1 MWKTLRELPLT
12 ILGVVSDGLERTFS
26 KLFSPFGGSEDES
39 DEDGRSR
46 KSGRRSLWLLPILAI
61 YWLFRGALW
70 AITFPVRAWFLP
82 RPQRACFL
90 RGLPAFL
97 TVLLVIAGAVA
108 YRYYYDSFLQRYTSK
123 TIALLSAAENAP
135 DPKSTFY
142 AKRIVSDSSKPRRE
156 YTYIYGVAAARAN
169 LSDVASATMEK
180 IAPDDE
186 VGFAQ
191 AHQYRAGELAATLK
205 DHPKEEV
212 LDKIQWHLEK
222 AGKIDEERSF
232 AIWAQLYQA
241 RGEWDQAAKVLE
253 QAGNFQPG
261 YLMLLADLKEKQHDS
276 IGAKRALE
284 RAREGF
290 LDQLEEKPDDKF
302 ARIQCVITLKKL
314 DRINEAEKLLL
325 AGLQLHRDAD
335 MQRALAEF
343 YVLQFDATSE
353 QTPFIER
360 FSWLARALTIDIN
373 FPSIYARLAVLF
385 QPQRTTDETEQL
397 KKNFQQILVSGAN
410 PAVAHFALGFLAA
423 QSPETQR
430 DAAWHL
436 TQAQNLQ
443 PPVALAYSNL
453 AKSLAESTQPRFA
466 EAELFARQSISGTV
480 QEARLYLTL
489 GKVLESQAKWSEVIE
504 ALVTAVEKFPESAPL
519 HQALAQAYEATG
531 DTTKATSLREIAD
544 RLENNAKSA
553 KNRASPSQK

>member
-12 ILGVVSDGLERTFS
+12 ILRVVSDGLERSFS
-26 KLFSPFGGSEDES
+26 KLFSPFGGNEVEADE
-39 DEDGRSR
+39 EGRNR
-46 KSGRRSLWLLPILAI
+46 KSGRRNLLLLPVLAV

-70 AITFPVRAWFLP
+70 AITFPVQAWFLP

-108 YRYYYDSFLQRYTSK
+108 YRYYYDSFLQRYTSR
-123 TIALLSAAENAP
+123 TIALLSAGENNP
-135 DPKSTFY
+135 NPKSTFY
-142 AKRIVSDSSKPRRE
+142 AKRIVSNSSKPRRD
-156 YTYIYGVAAARAN
+156 YAYIYGVAAARAN
-169 LSDVASATMEK
+169 RADVASATMEK

-191 AHQYRAGELAATLK
+191 AHQYRAGELASMLK
-205 DHPKEEV
+205 DNPQEQA
-212 LDKIQWHLEK
+212 LDKLQWHLEK
-222 AGKIDEERSF
+222 AGKIDEERSL

-284 RAREGF
+284 RARESF
-290 LDQLEEKPDDKF
+290 LEQLEKKPDDKL
-302 ARIQCVITLKKL
+302 ARIQCVIALKKL
-314 DRINEAEKLLL
+314 NQINEAEKLLL

-335 MQRALAEF
+335 MQRALADF

-373 FPSIYARLAVLF
+373 FPLTYARLALLF
-385 QPQRTTDETEQL
+385 QPQRSADESEELKTTFE
-397 KKNFQQILVSGAN
+397 QILVTGAN
-410 PAVAHFALGFLAA
+410 PSVAHFALGFLAA
-423 QSPETQR
+423 QTPETQR
-430 DAAWHL
+430 DAIWHL

-453 AKSLAESTQPRFA
+453 AKSLAECTPPRFA

-480 QEARLYLTL
+480 QEAPMYLTL
-489 GKVLESQAKWSEVIE
+489 GKVLASQAKWSEVLE

-531 DTTKATSLREIAD
+531 DTTQATAIREIAD
-544 RLENNAKSA
+544 RLENNAKPS
-553 KNRASPSQK
+553 KNAVSP